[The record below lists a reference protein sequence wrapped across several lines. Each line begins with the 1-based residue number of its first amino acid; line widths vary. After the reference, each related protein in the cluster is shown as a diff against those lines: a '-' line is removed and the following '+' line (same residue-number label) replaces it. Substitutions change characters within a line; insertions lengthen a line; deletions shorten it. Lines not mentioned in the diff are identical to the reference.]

1 MLNKVEMNKIA
12 MKYNCWINS
21 VDSLY
26 HIGEENKLLGKVYW
40 KNTTGYFHAININD
54 RRYEGQKNFEL
65 LLSNFLK
72 GENIIKS

>member
-21 VDSLY
+21 TDSIY
-26 HIGEENKLLGKVYW
+26 YVGGENKLLGKVYW
-40 KNTTGYFHAININD
+40 KTTTGYFHAININEH
-54 RRYEGQKNFEL
+54 RYEGQKNFEL